1 MYIYTQ
7 AGMNKYMH
15 IYLERPVCTQTHTY
29 IFTIPLY
36 TTQKRR
42 KSVYKLALLIKKSVC
57 VYKHT
62 HTYMYITI

>member
-7 AGMNKYMH
+7 AGMNTYMH

-36 TTQKRR
+36 TTQ
-42 KSVYKLALLIKKSVC
+42 
-57 VYKHT
+57 
-62 HTYMYITI
+62 